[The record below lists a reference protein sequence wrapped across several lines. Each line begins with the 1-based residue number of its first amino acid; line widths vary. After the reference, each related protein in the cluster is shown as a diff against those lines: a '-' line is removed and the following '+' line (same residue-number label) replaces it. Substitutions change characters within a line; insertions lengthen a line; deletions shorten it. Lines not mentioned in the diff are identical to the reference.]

1 MFRVDA
7 RVPVPAR
14 MKFKFVR
21 LVMTLVGFVAL
32 VSTSLALY
40 LEENGVELM
49 FVHTPHVLGKILTVP
64 SP

>member
-7 RVPVPAR
+7 KVPVPAR

-40 LEENGVELM
+40 FEENDAELIQ
-49 FVHTPHVLGKILTVP
+49 TTVRTHP
-64 SP
+64 SYAR